1 MSDENVDI
9 RYFWEVHAILRS
21 LFRLGKWHVEGQKNM
36 PDDGPL
42 IIATN
47 HLSIFDP
54 PLVMASSH
62 VGPITVLVKSE
73 FKNRFNPA
81 GWILRFV
88 PHIYVER
95 GEIDRT
101 ALKQSLRV
109 LKHGGRLGLAP
120 EGTRSKIGGLQE
132 GQGGTAYMALRTD
145 SPVMPTATWGQEH
158 IVSDILHGRR
168 PEYWVRFGE
177 PFHPDVNESASRREQ
192 IQQGTEQIMRRL
204 AALLP
209 PEYRGIYAPAV
220 PHREKLSPMHTA

>member
-1 MSDENVDI
+1 MSDDNTDSK
-9 RYFWEVHAILRS
+9 YFWEVRALLRT
-21 LFRLGKWHVEGQKNM
+21 LFRLGKWHVDGQENV

-62 VGPITVLVKSE
+62 VGPITVMAKSE
-73 FKNRFNPA
+73 FKNPLNPV
-81 GWILRFV
+81 GWILRCV

-101 ALKQSLRV
+101 ALKQALRV
-109 LKHGGRLGLAP
+109 LNGKGRLGLAP
-120 EGTRSKIGGLQE
+120 EGTRSKTGGLQE
-132 GQGGTAYMALRTD
+132 GQGGTAYMALRTN
-145 SPVMPTATWGQEH
+145 SPVMPTATWGQEC
-158 IVSDILHGRR
+158 IVNNLLHGRR

-177 PFHPDVNESASRREQ
+177 PFYLDVDKTASRREQ

-209 PEYRGIYAPAV
+209 PEYRGAYAPAI
-220 PHREKLSPMHTA
+220 PHKKHLSSMHTA